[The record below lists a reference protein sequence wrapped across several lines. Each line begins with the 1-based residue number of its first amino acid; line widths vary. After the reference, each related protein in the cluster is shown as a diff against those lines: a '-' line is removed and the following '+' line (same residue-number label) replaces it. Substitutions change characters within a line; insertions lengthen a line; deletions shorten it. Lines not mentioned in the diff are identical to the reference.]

1 MILIIVLATVIP
13 VIVILIIVA
22 GYCFIK
28 RRRERISSVSGESES
43 YLSNESTI
51 HKTKRD
57 MIKVS

>member
-43 YLSNESTI
+43 HLSNESTI